1 MGNTETAMKFSRLK
15 SISSIEDNY
24 LVAATGKETLTQ
36 VFSCA
41 YCKFLSANLYLN
53 LYRIYI
59 FEILKS
65 GNGYFWLF
73 LYFSNLFVFGCLFT
87 AMRRNYDLLW
97 RRKCSLKL
105 DYVIQWC
112 MIVKA
117 VKIVEIYVVKFNVSI
132 LNGLK

>member
-1 MGNTETAMKFSRLK
+1 MGNTETAVKFSRLK
-15 SISSIEDNY
+15 SISSNEDNY
-24 LVAATGKETLTQ
+24 LVATTGKETPTQ

-59 FEILKS
+59 CEILKS

-87 AMRRNYDLLW
+87 TMRRNYDLLW
-97 RRKCSLKL
+97 WRKCSLKL
-105 DYVIQWC
+105 DYVIQWR
-112 MIVKA
+112 MIVKGMS
-117 VKIVEIYVVKFNVSI
+117 KF
-132 LNGLK
+132 LKHTWWSLMYQF

>member
-1 MGNTETAMKFSRLK
+1 MGNTETAMKFSRVK
-15 SISSIEDNY
+15 SISSNEDNY
-24 LVAATGKETLTQ
+24 LVVATEKETPTQ

-59 FEILKS
+59 CEILKS

-87 AMRRNYDLLW
+87 TMRRNYDLLW
-97 RRKCSLKL
+97 WTKCSLKL
-105 DYVIQWC
+105 DYVIQWR
-112 MIVKA
+112 MIVKGMS
-117 VKIVEIYVVKFNVSI
+117 K
-132 LNGLK
+132 LLKHTWWSLMYQF

>member
-1 MGNTETAMKFSRLK
+1 MGNTETAMKFSRVK
-15 SISSIEDNY
+15 SISSNEDNY
-24 LVAATGKETLTQ
+24 LVTATEKETPTQ

-59 FEILKS
+59 CEILKS

-87 AMRRNYDLLW
+87 TMRRNYDLLW
-97 RRKCSLKL
+97 WRKCSLKL
-105 DYVIQWC
+105 DYVIQWR
-112 MIVKA
+112 MIVKGMS
-117 VKIVEIYVVKFNVSI
+117 K
-132 LNGLK
+132 LLKHTWWSLMYQF

>member
-1 MGNTETAMKFSRLK
+1 MGNTETAMKFSRVK
-15 SISSIEDNY
+15 SISSTEDNY
-24 LVAATGKETLTQ
+24 LVTATEKETPTQ

-59 FEILKS
+59 CEILKS

-87 AMRRNYDLLW
+87 TMRRNYDLLW
-97 RRKCSLKL
+97 WRKCSLKL
-105 DYVIQWC
+105 DYVIQWR
-112 MIVKA
+112 MIVKGMS
-117 VKIVEIYVVKFNVSI
+117 K
-132 LNGLK
+132 LLKYTWWSLMYQF

>member
-1 MGNTETAMKFSRLK
+1 MGNTETAMKFSRVK
-15 SISSIEDNY
+15 SISSNEDNY
-24 LVAATGKETLTQ
+24 LVAATEKETPTQ

-59 FEILKS
+59 CEILKS

-87 AMRRNYDLLW
+87 TMRRNYDLLW
-97 RRKCSLKL
+97 WRKCSLKL
-105 DYVIQWC
+105 DYVIQWR
-112 MIVKA
+112 MIVKGMS
-117 VKIVEIYVVKFNVSI
+117 K
-132 LNGLK
+132 LLKHTWWSLMYQF

>member
-15 SISSIEDNY
+15 SISSNEDNY
-24 LVAATGKETLTQ
+24 LVAATGKETPTQ

-59 FEILKS
+59 CEILKS

-87 AMRRNYDLLW
+87 TMRRNYDLLW
-97 RRKCSLKL
+97 WRKCSLKL
-105 DYVIQWC
+105 DYVIQWR
-112 MIVKA
+112 MIVKGMS
-117 VKIVEIYVVKFNVSI
+117 K
-132 LNGLK
+132 LLKYTWWSLMYQF

>member
-15 SISSIEDNY
+15 SIFSIEDNY
-24 LVAATGKETLTQ
+24 LEAATGKETPTQ

-59 FEILKS
+59 CEILKS

-87 AMRRNYDLLW
+87 TMRRNYDLLW
-97 RRKCSLKL
+97 WRKCSLKL
-105 DYVIQWC
+105 DYVIQWR
-112 MIVKA
+112 MIVKGMS
-117 VKIVEIYVVKFNVSI
+117 K
-132 LNGLK
+132 LLKHTWWSLMYQF

>member
-1 MGNTETAMKFSRLK
+1 MGNTETAMKFSRVK
-15 SISSIEDNY
+15 SISSNEDNY
-24 LVAATGKETLTQ
+24 LVTATEKETPTQ

-59 FEILKS
+59 CEILKS

-87 AMRRNYDLLW
+87 TMRRNYDLLW
-97 RRKCSLKL
+97 WRKCSLKL
-105 DYVIQWC
+105 DYVIQWR
-112 MIVKA
+112 MIVKGMS
-117 VKIVEIYVVKFNVSI
+117 K
-132 LNGLK
+132 LLKYTWWSLMYQF